1 MSIGEFARLSRLS
14 AKALRLYDELGLL
27 PPAQVDPDSGYRWY
41 AAGQLDNARLVASLR
56 QIGVPLAQ
64 IQLILGLEPEAAAA
78 QVGAYWSGAEAD
90 HAARRDL
97 AGHLV
102 DRLTGKRNVMYEVK
116 VRDIPARSLLCLL
129 RHASNRQEVWDLGK
143 EVIGMLKAQPPPRVD
158 GVAGAAF
165 LIYYG
170 EVNQDS
176 DGPVELCVPVAPERA
191 AAAAAATRREPTHR
205 EAYTRLRKAQVENPQ
220 ILSNLD
226 LQGTRIGI
234 LAERGGVTR
243 QAAGQLV
250 NEIERC
256 GYVQRKQAPE
266 DARATVVQFTPKG
279 RRLIAAILELAAET
293 EASFGE
299 LLGQREFD
307 RVRAGLVR
315 IADAVDP
322 IGAFGVEDD

>member
-27 PPAQVDPDSGYRWY
+27 PPARVDPDSGYRWY

-64 IQLILGLEPEAAAA
+64 ITVILSLEPEAAAA

-97 AGHLV
+97 AGYLV

-116 VRDIPARSLLCLL
+116 VRDVPARSLLCLL
-129 RHASNRQEVWDLGK
+129 RHASNRQEVRAMGK
-143 EVIGMLKAQPPPRVD
+143 EVIGMLKAQPVPVPRIE

-176 DGPVELCVPVAPERA
+176 DGPVEFCWPVP
-191 AAAAAATRREPTHR
+191 
-205 EAYTRLRKAQVENPQ
+205 Q
-220 ILSNLD
+220 D
-226 LQGTRIGI
+226 L
-234 LAERGGVTR
+234 
-243 QAAGQLV
+243 AG
-250 NEIERC
+250 
-256 GYVQRKQAPE
+256 
-266 DARATVVQFTPKG
+266 
-279 RRLIAAILELAAET
+279 ELAASFPGLTLRTEPAHQEAYIHLDQDAT
-293 EASFGE
+293 EAQWQAASDSGMAWAAE
-299 LLGQREFD
+299 QQRQPSDLGLRVTLLATTAPVTDASRRGGSDFALPLRD
-307 RVRAGLVR
+307 RAG
-315 IADAVDP
+315 AA
-322 IGAFGVEDD
+322 

>member
-1 MSIGEFARLSRLS
+1 VDLMSIGEFARLSRLS

-64 IQLILGLEPEAAAA
+64 IQLILSLEPEAAAA

-97 AGHLV
+97 AGYLV
-102 DRLTGKRNVMYEVK
+102 DRLAGKRNVMYEVK

-129 RHASNRQEVWDLGK
+129 RHASNHQEVWAMGK
-143 EVIGMLKAQPPPRVD
+143 EVIGMLKAQPVPVPRIE

-176 DGPVELCVPVAPERA
+176 DGPVEFCWPVP
-191 AAAAAATRREPTHR
+191 
-205 EAYTRLRKAQVENPQ
+205 Q
-220 ILSNLD
+220 D
-226 LQGTRIGI
+226 L
-234 LAERGGVTR
+234 
-243 QAAGQLV
+243 AGQLAARLPGLTLRTEPAHQEAYIHV
-250 NEIERC
+250 DQDPPAAQWQAVSDSGTAWLAEQ
-256 GYVQRKQAPE
+256 QRQPSDLGLRVTLLATTAPVT
-266 DARATVVQFTPKG
+266 DAS
-279 RRLIAAILELAAET
+279 RRGGSDFALPL
-293 EASFGE
+293 
-299 LLGQREFD
+299 RD
-307 RVRAGLVR
+307 RAG
-315 IADAVDP
+315 AA
-322 IGAFGVEDD
+322 

>member
-14 AKALRLYDELGLL
+14 AKALRLYDELELL

-64 IQLILGLEPEAAAA
+64 IQLILSLEPEGAAA

-97 AGHLV
+97 AGDLI
-102 DRLTGKRNVMYEVK
+102 DRLTGKRNVMYEVA

-129 RHASNRQEVWDLGK
+129 RHASSEQEVWAMGK
-143 EVIGMLKAQPPPRVD
+143 EVIGMLKAQPVPVPRIE

-176 DGPVELCVPVAPERA
+176 DGPVEFCWPVP
-191 AAAAAATRREPTHR
+191 
-205 EAYTRLRKAQVENPQ
+205 Q
-220 ILSNLD
+220 D
-226 LQGTRIGI
+226 L
-234 LAERGGVTR
+234 
-243 QAAGQLV
+243 AGQL
-250 NEIERC
+250 
-256 GYVQRKQAPE
+256 A
-266 DARATVVQFTPKG
+266 
-279 RRLIAAILELAAET
+279 
-293 EASFGE
+293 ASFPGLTLRTE
-299 LLGQREFD
+299 PAHQEAYIHVDQDLPAAQWQAVSDSGGAWLAEQQRQPSDLGLRVTLLATTAPVTDASRRGGSDFALPLRD
-307 RVRAGLVR
+307 RAG
-315 IADAVDP
+315 AA
-322 IGAFGVEDD
+322 

>member
-97 AGHLV
+97 ASYLV
-102 DRLTGKRNVMYEVK
+102 DRLTGKRNLMYEVK

-129 RHASNRQEVWDLGK
+129 RHASSEQEVWDLGK
-143 EVIGMLKAQPPPRVD
+143 EVIGMLKAQPTPRVD

-176 DGPVELCVPVAPERA
+176 DGPVEFCWPVP
-191 AAAAAATRREPTHR
+191 
-205 EAYTRLRKAQVENPQ
+205 Q
-220 ILSNLD
+220 D
-226 LQGTRIGI
+226 L
-234 LAERGGVTR
+234 
-243 QAAGQLV
+243 AGQL
-250 NEIERC
+250 
-256 GYVQRKQAPE
+256 A
-266 DARATVVQFTPKG
+266 
-279 RRLIAAILELAAET
+279 
-293 EASFGE
+293 ASFPALTLRTE
-299 LLGQREFD
+299 PAHQEACIHLGQDPQTAAQSQLLDDSFRAWATEQQRQPGD
-307 RVRAGLVR
+307 LPLRVTLLTTTAPVTDASRHAGSDFAIPLRDRAGS
-315 IADAVDP
+315 A
-322 IGAFGVEDD
+322 

>member
-27 PPAQVDPDSGYRWY
+27 PPAQVDPGSGYRWY

-64 IQLILGLEPEAAAA
+64 IQLILSLEPEAAAA

-90 HAARRDL
+90 HAARR
-97 AGHLV
+97 GMVGYLV

-129 RHASNRQEVWDLGK
+129 RHASNEQEVWDLGK

-176 DGPVELCVPVAPERA
+176 DGPVEFCWPVP
-191 AAAAAATRREPTHR
+191 
-205 EAYTRLRKAQVENPQ
+205 Q
-220 ILSNLD
+220 D
-226 LQGTRIGI
+226 L
-234 LAERGGVTR
+234 
-243 QAAGQLV
+243 AGQLAASFPGLTLRTEPAHQEAYIHLDQDSLTAAQSQLV
-250 NEIERC
+250 S
-256 GYVQRKQAPE
+256 
-266 DARATVVQFTPKG
+266 DSFRAW
-279 RRLIAAILELAAET
+279 AAEQQRQPSDLGLRVT
-293 EASFGE
+293 LLTTAAPVTDASRRGGMDFA
-299 LLGQREFD
+299 LPLSD
-307 RVRAGLVR
+307 RTRA
-315 IADAVDP
+315 A
-322 IGAFGVEDD
+322 